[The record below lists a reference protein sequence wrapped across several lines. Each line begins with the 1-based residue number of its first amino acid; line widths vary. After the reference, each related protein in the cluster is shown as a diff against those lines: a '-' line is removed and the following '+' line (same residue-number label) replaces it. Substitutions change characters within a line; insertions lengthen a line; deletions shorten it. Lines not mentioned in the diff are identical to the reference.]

1 MKPVLAVE
9 FSARN
14 GDTVIQEESVPLH
27 SAEELF
33 RFVAPGGGCDAIPG
47 DVSEIRM
54 VFAPPEHPNSGNPA
68 ADLPATLQL
77 GMVMFNGPLSE
88 VTATAS
94 RLLDKAGRG
103 ELTGSFRAAIGL
115 AQSSDQPGGR

>member
-9 FSARN
+9 FSARS
-14 GDTVIQEESVPLH
+14 GDIVIQEESVPLH
-27 SAEELF
+27 GAEELF
-33 RFVAPGGGCDAIPG
+33 RFVAPGGGCEAIPD

-54 VFAPPEHPNSGNPA
+54 IFAPPEHPNPGNPA

-88 VTATAS
+88 VTATAAK
-94 RLLDKAGRG
+94 LLDKAGRG
-103 ELTGSFRAAIGL
+103 ELTDSFRAAIGL
-115 AQSSDQPGGR
+115 ALNPDL